1 VRNIVTALV
10 IALACVAG
18 LWLVSVDAR
27 TDDTGI
33 EAVLIFLIAAALA
46 AVRPRAAIVI
56 AFIVG
61 GPIPI
66 AEALQSGGFPAGI
79 AALGFSVA
87 GALVGAYLGII
98 ARRSSSSSS
107 A

>member
-1 VRNIVTALV
+1 VRNVVTGLV
-10 IALACVAG
+10 IGLACVAG

-33 EAVLIFLIAAALA
+33 EAGLLFLIAAALA
-46 AVRPRAAIVI
+46 TVRPRAAIII

-61 GPIPI
+61 APIPI
-66 AEALQSGGFPAGI
+66 AEALRSSGFPAGI
-79 AALGFSVA
+79 AALAFSVA

-98 ARRSSSSSS
+98 ARRSASSTTT
-107 A
+107 

>member
-1 VRNIVTALV
+1 MRNAVTALV

-33 EAVLIFLIAAALA
+33 EAGLIVLIAAALA

-61 GPIPI
+61 APIPI
-66 AEALQSGGFPAGI
+66 VEAARNGTFPGGI

-87 GALVGAYLGII
+87 GALVGAYLGIL
-98 ARRSSSSSS
+98 ARRTTRTT
-107 A
+107 

>member
-1 VRNIVTALV
+1 MRNVVTALV
-10 IALACVAG
+10 IALACIAG

-33 EAVLIFLIAAALA
+33 EAGLIFLIAATLA

-61 GPIPI
+61 APIPI
-66 AEALQSGGFPAGI
+66 AEAMRSGGFPAGI
-79 AALGFSVA
+79 MALGFSVA
-87 GALVGAYLGII
+87 GALVGAYLGMML
-98 ARRSSSSSS
+98 RRRTTPTT
-107 A
+107 